1 MPQAW
6 NLHFTH
12 SFIHIVYPIF
22 TAYTFALRYWNRTG
36 RCQSTPSAAPE
47 RPRYKFSQQKRKT
60 TTQKNARKKEG
71 EREKKVFVFLLS
83 VLFRRTK
90 IIKLALCKT
99 RQKLFKLDNC
109 AAGTV
114 VVVRHCCSGTDRK
127 NLWHHDDNNDDD
139 DITNNYIVT
148 SPTPTWFAQ
157 RQLRDSVYSKWYY

>member
-1 MPQAW
+1 MEPT
-6 NLHFTH
+6 LH
-12 SFIHIVYPIF
+12 SFIYTYSTLYLPRIHSLSGTE
-22 TAYTFALRYWNRTG
+22 TALAAASQRRALRPSG
-36 RCQSTPSAAPE
+36 RDTNSVNKRE
-47 RPRYKFSQQKRKT
+47 RQQHKKTRERKR
-60 TTQKNARKKEG
+60 

-114 VVVRHCCSGTDRK
+114 VVVRHCCSSTDRK

-148 SPTPTWFAQ
+148 SPTPTWSAQ

>member
-1 MPQAW
+1 MEPT
-6 NLHFTH
+6 LH
-12 SFIHIVYPIF
+12 SFIYTYIYPIF

-71 EREKKVFVFLLS
+71 EREKVFVFLLS

-114 VVVRHCCSGTDRK
+114 VVVRHCCSSTDRK
-127 NLWHHDDNNDDD
+127 KSVASWRQQRRRRHHKQLHC
-139 DITNNYIVT
+139 YQPHPHLVR
-148 SPTPTWFAQ
+148 PTPTP
-157 RQLRDSVYSKWYY
+157 RQCLQ